1 MWKHAILSFKTRFC
15 MCPFSAFLSF
25 FPGIIRPFLGI
36 HSLSYAEFLLC
47 VIFFWIFGKV
57 LNLFEQKT
65 CFVMLPPTHFLILY
79 YFNNFPE
86 TVLDINCFPL
96 IPFSFH
102 APFNS
107 SVKTFAKSSLR
118 WMLFAI
124 FLGVK
129 PSSLISVEVR
139 FLDARTC
146 FPVAK
151 LTDSSVLAFLVLVK
165 RRRYRLDIVLTLRFR
180 FLFSSLSFLIVL
192 HFTVARLIVRLV
204 RFRWSIPGSLT
215 IIEVVEVTVVDVTS
229 GSWRDCMLSLS
240 FSFSLC
246 FRTTS
251 LAFFRFPFAFFL
263 DSSAMDT

>member
-1 MWKHAILSFKTRFC
+1 MWQVIFFQMFLLQTSCASMPYYHWKLVFAYVCFQLSCCR
-15 MCPFSAFLSF
+15 SFLASYDYC
-25 FPGIIRPFLGI
+25 RPFLGI
-36 HSLSYAEFLLC
+36 HSLSYAGFLLR

-139 FLDARTC
+139 FLDAMTC

-151 LTDSSVLAFLVLVK
+151 LTDSSVLAFLVLVNSA
-165 RRRYRLDIVLTLRFR
+165 DIV
-180 FLFSSLSFLIVL
+180 
-192 HFTVARLIVRLV
+192 
-204 RFRWSIPGSLT
+204 
-215 IIEVVEVTVVDVTS
+215 
-229 GSWRDCMLSLS
+229 
-240 FSFSLC
+240 
-246 FRTTS
+246 
-251 LAFFRFPFAFFL
+251 
-263 DSSAMDT
+263 